1 MPESLTAYR
10 FLADQIIQQ
19 VKSQECTSLHYEKL
33 ASMLELVLDNPEV
46 INILRKTPILI
57 QETQEGCISFETAYQ
72 THIIEGKKEFTLM
85 TPMHSF
91 ALSWL
96 HYLYH

>member
-1 MPESLTAYR
+1 MPSSITPHQ
-10 FLADQIIQQ
+10 FLADEIIQE
-19 VKSQECTSLHYEKL
+19 VKSQECTSLHYKRL
-33 ASMLELVLDNPEV
+33 AAMLELVLGNQEV
-46 INILRKTPILI
+46 INILRKTPILL
-57 QETQEGCISFETAYQ
+57 QETREECISFETAYQ

-96 HYLYH
+96 HHLYH